1 MRWVDLALKP
11 YISNALTGVHQIFI
25 LIFIAATCCMMLLIR
40 SINMG
45 DEIQHIHAG
54 CMCQCQPV
62 DVGYNK
68 PFKNHIRRLWHDWII
83 ELVEPVLYV

>member
-11 YISNALTGVHQIFI
+11 YISNALTGVQQIFI

-40 SINMG
+40 FRKLG

-54 CMCQCQPV
+54 CMCHCKPA
-62 DVGYNK
+62 DVGFNK
-68 PFKNHIRRLWHDWII
+68 PFKSCSHYFWHDCI
-83 ELVEPVLYV
+83 LNLGMKNL